1 MKEEKLISVTV
12 FMDAMANALSKVVD
26 DDTKNRVIEALKNSI
41 EYASNR
47 YQQLVFL
54 RGIEKDECVHLDK
67 VAWLEA
73 DGSYTKFHSI
83 GGKMQVLSANI
94 ASTLR
99 QLESYGYSN
108 FLRIHHSYAVNT
120 DYVIARCGN
129 TLYIDQKEITIGRS
143 YKKYFEEHCVTLKK

>member
-1 MKEEKLISVTV
+1 MKEEKLISVAV
-12 FMDAMANALSKVVD
+12 LMDAIADSIVKIADK
-26 DDTKNRVIEALKNSI
+26 DTCSQILEELKTSMGAMKNRHKS
-41 EYASNR
+41 
-47 YQQLVFL
+47 LVFL
-54 RGIEKDECVHLDK
+54 KGREEDECVHLDK
-67 VAWLEA
+67 VSWIEA
-73 DGSYTKFHSI
+73 DGSYTKFHNI
-83 GGKMQVLSANI
+83 GGKTQVLSANI

-129 TLYIDQKEITIGRS
+129 ILYIDQKEITIGRS